1 MPRVGRKRRI
11 FVAVLLIV
19 GALFLARITPPERE
33 NISFP
38 ERIVRDIFAPFQ
50 SAATGLFDWIGNLP
64 LYFGGI
70 NAVIAENEELKN
82 EIVSLREQ
90 VANLASAYTENVR
103 MKELLG
109 IADEMSAWEPVSAK
123 VISRSSDTWYNSI
136 TISGGEN
143 KGFKKDM
150 AVITSNGLVGR
161 IDSVSKYTSEVLLLL
176 DTNCSVSAMIQESN
190 TFGIVEAQ
198 DDSDQVL
205 QMIHIPYDTYVE
217 EGQVIITSG
226 LGGIF
231 PAGLRIGYIV
241 GVASDAGGLMQKA
254 TVMPYTDFERLSDV
268 LVLTKANSVQAE
280 EENNEQ
286 EN

>member
-1 MPRVGRKRRI
+1 M
-11 FVAVLLIV
+11 
-19 GALFLARITPPERE
+19 ARITPPERE

-38 ERIVRDIFAPFQ
+38 EKITRDIFAPFQ
-50 SAATGLFDWIGNLP
+50 SAATGLFDWVGNLP

-70 NAVIAENEELKN
+70 DAVIAENEELKN

-90 VANLASAYTENVR
+90 VATLASAYTENVR
-103 MKELLG
+103 MRELLG

-150 AVITSNGLVGR
+150 AVINSNGLVGR
-161 IDSVSKYTSEVLLLL
+161 IHSVSKYTSEVLLLL